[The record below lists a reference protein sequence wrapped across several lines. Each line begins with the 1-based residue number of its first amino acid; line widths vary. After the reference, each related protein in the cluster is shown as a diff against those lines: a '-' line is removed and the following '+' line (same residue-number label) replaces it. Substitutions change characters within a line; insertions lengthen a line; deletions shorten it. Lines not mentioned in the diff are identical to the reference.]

1 MEFFFG
7 FGGWGKKLKKRGKYF
22 SKDYYS
28 SQIKVLA
35 DAELF
40 SNKKSIDNYQS
51 GKSTHNRLVV
61 ASSPTGPTIHLIRNY
76 LNPLKLSLH
85 TYLKQVSPDQMSL
98 YQYGLFRN

>member
-35 DAELF
+35 DAQLF
-40 SNKKSIDNYQS
+40 SKKKSIHNNQS

-61 ASSPTGPTIHLIRNY
+61 GSSPTGPTIQK
-76 LNPLKLSLH
+76 KLRTTAKLEELAHREFS
-85 TYLKQVSPDQMSL
+85 
-98 YQYGLFRN
+98 